1 MFVGWCKA
9 TSLSLNGEQQLLGD
23 NAKDIFPE
31 VQLYWGVKS
40 FNFTLC
46 SDWVRVFSHI
56 AGQAQGKATSVC
68 QLVCLSVAPP
78 LRSCDYSNGTLMRIS
93 GEMPQQLSEMWLRY
107 SCLPQDPFT
116 FCAMMWYEIWA
127 CIFLIIENTLI
138 LILSHCA
145 FQKGS
150 CTKVNNP
157 HWEYYDQNQLHPPFT
172 LLYVTLQIVPWD
184 GPWDLGQ
191 TADECS
197 APSRLWWCWGGRGA
211 LLSHLGRQD
220 LQHPHTPRE
229 GGLLETVM
237 VRWMIFDWLT
247 WQTCI
252 PTDKFYLIE
261 PLQQF
266 ETIL

>member
-1 MFVGWCKA
+1 MEGNV
-9 TSLSLNGEQQLLGD
+9 SLS
-23 NAKDIFPE
+23 
-31 VQLYWGVKS
+31 VS
-40 FNFTLC
+40 
-46 SDWVRVFSHI
+46 
-56 AGQAQGKATSVC
+56 
-68 QLVCLSVAPP
+68 LSVS
-78 LRSCDYSNGTLMRIS
+78 RSTIKILWLFQWHPHEDFRGNASTNEWNVAQIS
-93 GEMPQQLSEMWLRY
+93 VSPSGS
-107 SCLPQDPFT
+107 LPFV

-127 CIFLIIENTLI
+127 CIVLIIENTLI

>member
-23 NAKDIFPE
+23 NAKDIFLE

-157 HWEYYDQNQLHPPFT
+157 HWEYYDQNQLPPPLHATVRHPPDCTLRRTLRFGSDSRWMQRSITSLVMLRWEGSSAFT
-172 LLYVTLQIVPWD
+172 S
-184 GPWDLGQ
+184 G
-191 TADECS
+191 
-197 APSRLWWCWGGRGA
+197 PSRSSTSSHSAGGGT
-211 LLSHLGRQD
+211 SGD
-220 LQHPHTPRE
+220 SDGE
-229 GGLLETVM
+229 
-237 VRWMIFDWLT
+237 IDDIWLT
-247 WQTCI
+247 DLANVYPYWQV
-252 PTDKFYLIE
+252 
-261 PLQQF
+261 
-266 ETIL
+266 